1 VYITCKLQTNIKTD
15 DYNKSVV
22 ATVIIDMQIK
32 NKSST
37 CELREELWDFH
48 QRSEAWGVLGEVFS
62 YGIVCSRRGIS
73 AMSSPEILDN
83 SVSYAPGYPGVWDW
97 RA

>member
-1 VYITCKLQTNIKTD
+1 VYINTLENVQTNIKTY

-22 ATVIIDMQIK
+22 VIINMRIK

-48 QRSEAWGVLGEVFS
+48 QKSDAWGVLGEVFS

-83 SVSYAPGYPGVWDW
+83 SSSYAPGYPGVWDW